1 MNDDY
6 ILEINDLHKKY
17 AEGTPAEVHA
27 LRGIDLHVS
36 RGEMVAIMGPSGCG
50 KSTLLNMIGGLD
62 KYTSGQLYINKTEI
76 NSYSDNEMSEF
87 RSRNLGFIF
96 QLFNLFDFLTA
107 SQNVMVPLLIQKISK
122 DKAKRRADMILREL
136 GLGSHLDRLPA
147 QLSGGQQQRVA
158 IARSLVSDPNLILGD
173 EPTGDLD
180 SITSQDII
188 SLFRR
193 INKENKQTLILVTHS
208 QFIADQCDRIIH
220 IADGK
225 VISESIPQH
234 LGNDEKEIPN
244 NHKTEVVG
252 MTQGGND

>member
-1 MNDDY
+1 MSDYILEEKDSNKKTDEIKETYDY
-6 ILEINDLHKKY
+6 ILEIRDLHKKY

-27 LRGIDLHVS
+27 LRGVNLHVS

-62 KYTSGQLYINKTEI
+62 KYTSGELLINQTEI
-76 NSYSDNEMSEF
+76 KSYTDNEMSEF

-107 SQNVMVPLLIQKISK
+107 SQNVMVPLLIQKMPK
-122 DKAKRRADMILREL
+122 DKAKRQADMLLREL
-136 GLGSHLDRLPA
+136 GLGSHLDHLPA

-158 IARSLVSDPNLILGD
+158 IARSLVTNPALLLGD

-180 SITSQDII
+180 SATSADII

-193 INKENKQTLILVTHS
+193 INKENNQTLVLVTHS
-208 QFIADQCDRIIH
+208 QWIADHCDRIVRIS
-220 IADGK
+220 DGK
-225 VISESIPQH
+225 VISDTK
-234 LGNDEKEIPN
+234 N
-244 NHKTEVVG
+244 
-252 MTQGGND
+252 GGQN